1 MREGIG
7 DREMEAE
14 RVSGQQH
21 RRVGGVR
28 KVICCS
34 EDHCE
39 AARSDSP
46 LELDAILFAKGCGG
60 MQG

>member
-1 MREGIG
+1 
-7 DREMEAE
+7 MEAE

-46 LELDAILFAKGCGG
+46 LELGAILFAKGCGG